1 MHAADLTTTAAI
13 IIIGME
19 VDLGPEFN
27 SVQTRVFTGIEVE
40 SNLKTQLFSSLKKEM
55 QMSQNKFNESHDPS
69 GKALPDIVP
78 HAGKPLNDGDPSD
91 QDPKRRLGNFTGA
104 GEPARQGN
112 RNDRSGPSKKSGGG
126 SSKKKK

>member
-1 MHAADLTTTAAI
+1 
-13 IIIGME
+13 
-19 VDLGPEFN
+19 
-27 SVQTRVFTGIEVE
+27 
-40 SNLKTQLFSSLKKEM
+40 
-55 QMSQNKFNESHDPS
+55 MSQNKFNEGNDPS

-126 SSKKKK
+126 SSKRKK